1 VTNTQIGA
9 LNSILLMENALL
21 GGLPTETTNTFGV
34 DNDYALGRVQTWN
47 AAVQRNFGRSWMA
60 SANYTHTRGASL
72 DVVRAPNRDADGLRI
87 DGVQPFLWQSSEG
100 SSVLHSANFLLQRR
114 QVRGVGWRITY
125 AVARSRDNAPSIG
138 GGTVVAQNDQD
149 IDAEWGLSNFDRRH
163 RLSADV
169 NADLPFGSNR
179 RWLNNGGPWAAV
191 LENWRI
197 STTFTADAG
206 TPLSA
211 RIRGAASDVAR
222 GLNGALRADY
232 SGADLSVEEP
242 TIDRFFDTSAFTVP
256 GAGLFGNSPRNLI
269 IGPGSRQLDAALSR
283 DVRLGGN
290 RAVSIQIRAT
300 NLLNLVNYTAID
312 TFVNSPTFG
321 QVTSVRP
328 MRSAQ
333 LNLRFRF

>member
-1 VTNTQIGA
+1 MTIQRHD
-9 LNSILLMENALL
+9 
-21 GGLPTETTNTFGV
+21 TT
-34 DNDYALGRVQTWN
+34 
-47 AAVQRNFGRSWMA
+47 S
-60 SANYTHTRGASL
+60 
-72 DVVRAPNRDADGLRI
+72 
-87 DGVQPFLWQSSEG
+87 
-100 SSVLHSANFLLQRR
+100 
-114 QVRGVGWRITY
+114 
-125 AVARSRDNAPSIG
+125 
-138 GGTVVAQNDQD
+138 
-149 IDAEWGLSNFDRRH
+149 
-163 RLSADV
+163 
-169 NADLPFGSNR
+169 
-179 RWLNNGGPWAAV
+179 GPWAAL
-191 LENWRI
+191 LEDWRLNA
-197 STTFTADAG
+197 TFTADSG

-211 RIRGAASDVAR
+211 RIRGAASDVSR

-232 SGADLSVEEP
+232 SGADLSVDDP
-242 TIDRFFDTSAFTVP
+242 SIDQFFDTSAFTLP
-256 GAGLFGNSPRNLI
+256 AAGLFGNSPRNVI